1 MQEDW
6 EEIKNSKKDVK
17 NNSSFLYFKNKEDL
31 KQLVYLLNQV
41 LENTQ
46 ESFLNDRMLLL
57 SPSVEELEGKD
68 GKKYNKWEL
77 LYKAIGTH
85 KEEAFL
91 TTNGDGELV
100 NIIDLPTSEIIGTS
114 DKIICEI
121 EKGKINPNEY
131 ETAFLRESHEEVG
144 CINKTPEKNI
154 ML

>member
-46 ESFLNDRMLLL
+46 ESFLNDRMLLI
-57 SPSVEELEGKD
+57 SSSIEELEGND

-91 TTNGDGELV
+91 TTNGNGELV

-114 DKIICEI
+114 EKIINEV
-121 EKGKINPNEY
+121 EKGTKKINEY
-131 ETAFLRESHEEVG
+131 EKQFLYDSYEEVS
-144 CINKTPEKNI
+144 IKRNEEKT
-154 ML
+154 MLL